1 MAANKT
7 QSTSADVEAFLSRI
21 AHVSRQADCRELA
34 ALMQQ
39 VTGEAPVM
47 WGASMV
53 GFGHYRYQYESG
65 RSGEWFLLGFSP
77 RKTDLT
83 LYLMSGFDDQSD
95 LMANLGKYKIG
106 KSCLYIKTLA
116 DIDPLA
122 LKTLLERSVAALAP
136 QRLR

>member
-7 QSTSADVEAFLSRI
+7 QSTSADVDAFLSGI
-21 AHVSRQADCRELA
+21 ADAARQADCRELA
-34 ALMQQ
+34 TLMQQ
-39 VTGEAPVM
+39 VAGEAPVM

-53 GFGHYRYQYESG
+53 GFGRYRYQYESG

-122 LKTLLERSVAALAP
+122 LKTLLERSVAALTP

>member
-7 QSTSADVEAFLSRI
+7 QSTSADVEAFLSDI
-21 AHVSRQADCRELA
+21 ADVARQADCRELA
-34 ALMQQ
+34 TLMQQ

-53 GFGHYRYQYESG
+53 GFGRYRYQYESG

>member
-7 QSTSADVEAFLSRI
+7 QSTSADVEAFLSGI
-21 AHVSRQADCRELA
+21 ADAARQADCRELA
-34 ALMQQ
+34 AMMQQ
-39 VTGEAPVM
+39 VAGEAPVM

-53 GFGHYRYQYESG
+53 GFGRYRYQYESG

>member
-7 QSTSADVEAFLSRI
+7 QSTSADVDAFLSGI
-21 AHVSRQADCRELA
+21 ADAARQADCRELA
-34 ALMQQ
+34 TLMQQ
-39 VTGEAPVM
+39 VAGEAPVM

-53 GFGHYRYQYESG
+53 GFGRYRYQYESG

>member
-7 QSTSADVEAFLSRI
+7 QSTSADVEAFLSGI
-21 AHVSRQADCRELA
+21 ADAARQADCRELA
-34 ALMQQ
+34 AMMQQ
-39 VTGEAPVM
+39 VAGEAPVM

-53 GFGHYRYQYESG
+53 GFGRYRYQYESG

-95 LMANLGKYKIG
+95 LMANLGKCKIG

>member
-7 QSTSADVEAFLSRI
+7 QSTSADVEAFLSGI
-21 AHVSRQADCRELA
+21 ADASRQADCRKLA
-34 ALMQQ
+34 AMMQQ
-39 VTGEAPVM
+39 VAGEAPVM

-53 GFGHYRYQYESG
+53 GFGRYRYQYESG

-95 LMANLGKYKIG
+95 L
-106 KSCLYIKTLA
+106 
-116 DIDPLA
+116 
-122 LKTLLERSVAALAP
+122 
-136 QRLR
+136 

>member
-7 QSTSADVEAFLSRI
+7 QSTSADVEAFLSGI
-21 AHVSRQADCRELA
+21 ADAARQADCRELA

-39 VTGEAPVM
+39 VAGEAPVM

-53 GFGHYRYQYESG
+53 GFGRYRYQYESG

-95 LMANLGKYKIG
+95 LMTNLGKYKIG

>member
-7 QSTSADVEAFLSRI
+7 QSTSADVEAFLSDI
-21 AHVSRQADCRELA
+21 ADVARQADCRELA
-34 ALMQQ
+34 TLMQQ
-39 VTGEAPVM
+39 VAGEAPVM

-53 GFGHYRYQYESG
+53 GFGRYRYQYESG

>member
-7 QSTSADVEAFLSRI
+7 QSTSADVEAFLSGI
-21 AHVSRQADCRELA
+21 ADASRQADCRKLA
-34 ALMQQ
+34 AMMQQ
-39 VTGEAPVM
+39 VAGEAPVM

-53 GFGHYRYQYESG
+53 GFGRYRYQYESG

-95 LMANLGKYKIG
+95 LMTNLGKYKIG

-116 DIDPLA
+116 DIDLLA
-122 LKTLLERSVAALAP
+122 LKPLLERSVAALAP

>member
-7 QSTSADVEAFLSRI
+7 QSTSADVDAFLSGI
-21 AHVSRQADCRELA
+21 ADAARQADCRELA
-34 ALMQQ
+34 TLMQQ

-53 GFGHYRYQYESG
+53 GFGRYRYQYESG

-95 LMANLGKYKIG
+95 LMTNLGKYKIG

>member
-7 QSTSADVEAFLSRI
+7 QSTSADVDAFLSGI
-21 AHVSRQADCRELA
+21 ADAARQADCRELA
-34 ALMQQ
+34 TLMQQ
-39 VTGEAPVM
+39 VAGEAPVM

-53 GFGHYRYQYESG
+53 GFGRYRYQYESG

-95 LMANLGKYKIG
+95 LMTNLGKYKIG

-116 DIDPLA
+116 DIDRLA

>member
-7 QSTSADVEAFLSRI
+7 QSTSADVEAFLSDI
-21 AHVSRQADCRELA
+21 ADVARQADCRELA
-34 ALMQQ
+34 TLMQQ

-53 GFGHYRYQYESG
+53 GFGRYRYQYESG

-116 DIDPLA
+116 DIDLLA
-122 LKTLLERSVAALAP
+122 LKPLLERSVAALAP